1 MIEMGKEY
9 RTRDGRSVRVHTTTA
24 QCNLGP
30 VIGEYETGGNWVLE
44 VWDERGRTR
53 SVSTDLDL
61 IEVKPVR
68 VFERWVNVYRCGL
81 YTWHSRRYVADQFA
95 ADRIA
100 CLNIR
105 QEYREG
111 DGLSC

>member
-1 MIEMGKEY
+1 
-9 RTRDGRSVRVHTTTA
+9 
-24 QCNLGP
+24 

-68 VFERWVNVYRCGL
+68 VFERWVNVDKGGICHL
-81 YTWHSRRYVADQFA
+81 YKTPEEAAAFA
-95 ADRIA
+95 TKARIA
-100 CLNIR
+100 CLHIR
-105 QEYREG
+105 QAYTEG
-111 DGLSC
+111 DGLCDSEKT